1 MATMYLGPLGFNLA
15 QHIPTTRPSVE
26 RTAEK
31 AFCFLGLSIPRR
43 TCLSRGGP
51 IYPEAGLSLLRR
63 AYSSRGRPIH
73 PEAGLSVPRRAYL
86 SRGGPIYSEAG
97 LRIPRWAYL
106 PRGGPTYPEAGL
118 SIPRQVYSSPGGPI
132 PSFRRFPQ
140 VRHGMA
146 HKRSPDGSTLIL
158 SRQGVGVKQLSRLLS
173 CKRVGACL

>member
-73 PEAGLSVPRRAYL
+73 PEAGLSIPRRAYL
-86 SRGGPIYSEAG
+86 FRGGPTYPEVG
-97 LRIPRWAYL
+97 LSTPRRAYL
-106 PRGGPTYPEAGL
+106 PRGGPIHPEAGL
-118 SIPRQVYSSPGGPI
+118 FIPRRAYPLFQTLPAGASW
-132 PSFRRFPQ
+132 
-140 VRHGMA
+140 HG
-146 HKRSPDGSTLIL
+146 
-158 SRQGVGVKQLSRLLS
+158 KQ
-173 CKRVGACL
+173 KIT